1 MFFNLFAPLLLTSL
15 TRSWPLEIDMH
26 ALGHGIR
33 LDAGLAQLPA
43 DAALLDAAKGHAVVG
58 VVAAV
63 DPDHAGLEG
72 ARDAHRRRDEE
83 AGGLGRRGRQP
94 RRRRHGGVAA
104 QGEGRALGEGVGDAR
119 ENVLLLLARDL
130 RALEGRGRKGVAE
143 HGDVADDGEEARE
156 EGVVDIVVDEEA
168 RGGGADLAGVGHE
181 AVVGPARGA
190 VEVGVGEDE
199 QRRLAARLERHGLEG
214 GGGQAHDGA
223 AGRRAAGE
231 GELVDAG
238 VGGEGGAGVGA
249 AAVEHVEHAAR
260 QAGGGHEAGEVE
272 HGQGRLLGGL
282 EDDRVA
288 GGEGRGQLPAGHG
301 QRVVPGDD
309 LSADAERLA
318 QRVGKLGGA
327 EIHGLAVP
335 LVGPAG
341 IVAEH
346 GHEVWDVLGEARRQ
360 GLAVVERLNGGQRQ
374 GVGLDEVGEV
384 VEELAP
390 CRGRQVTPGRVLKG
404 GTGGG
409 DGRVDVGFCGCM
421 DGADG
426 LFGAV
431 TVRHVLKALSDRNG
445 PHKGLTV
452 VICWPLLLLT
462 NSLLIKRPC
471 GCFHETPFGAVNSI
485 SRRQC
490 ASALKLREMNEGSVF
505 CRCRMA

>member
-1 MFFNLFAPLLLTSL
+1 
-15 TRSWPLEIDMH
+15 MH

-63 DPDHAGLEG
+63 DPDHAGLDV
-72 ARDAHRRRDEE
+72 ARDA
-83 AGGLGRRGRQP
+83 
-94 RRRRHGGVAA
+94 
-104 QGEGRALGEGVGDAR
+104 
-119 ENVLLLLARDL
+119 
-130 RALEGRGRKGVAE
+130 
-143 HGDVADDGEEARE
+143 
-156 EGVVDIVVDEEA
+156 
-168 RGGGADLAGVGHE
+168 
-181 AVVGPARGA
+181 
-190 VEVGVGEDE
+190 
-199 QRRLAARLERHGLEG
+199 
-214 GGGQAHDGA
+214 
-223 AGRRAAGE
+223 
-231 GELVDAG
+231 LVDAG
-238 VGGEGGAGVGA
+238 VGGEGGAGIGA
-249 AAVEHVEHAAR
+249 AAVEDVEDAAR
-260 QAGGGHEAGEVE
+260 QAGGGHEAGEIE

-282 EDDRVA
+282 EDERVA

-421 DGADG
+421 D
-426 LFGAV
+426 
-431 TVRHVLKALSDRNG
+431 
-445 PHKGLTV
+445 
-452 VICWPLLLLT
+452 
-462 NSLLIKRPC
+462 
-471 GCFHETPFGAVNSI
+471 
-485 SRRQC
+485 
-490 ASALKLREMNEGSVF
+490 
-505 CRCRMA
+505 